1 METADIITLIGIIIT
16 AVLAGANLVTAFF
29 NQRQSQGYNLRMADY
44 ERRYVQLTD
53 NVSQYISMLDAHWL
67 SFMAL
72 NEEEYEGKDAEIYE
86 RYHQI
91 ETAHYKIKLLLSNE
105 NQFFQEFC
113 TILDDSLAVADKVR
127 FSNSVAELCSNG
139 LRNPDGFLDAYKKV
153 LERKED
159 LTGVVPASD
168 AIDAAK
174 EYRDTHIRQFLLAAE
189 NLVSF
194 RERLVSITQKY
205 LECEKERVLEGQG
218 K

>member
-1 METADIITLIGIIIT
+1 M
-16 AVLAGANLVTAFF
+16 VTAFF

-86 RYHQI
+86 RYHQM

-105 NQFFQEFC
+105 NQFFQRSFVLSWM
-113 TILDDSLAVADKVR
+113 IHWRLQIKSG

>member
-1 METADIITLIGIIIT
+1 M
-16 AVLAGANLVTAFF
+16 
-29 NQRQSQGYNLRMADY
+29 
-44 ERRYVQLTD
+44 
-53 NVSQYISMLDAHWL
+53 
-67 SFMAL
+67 
-72 NEEEYEGKDAEIYE
+72 
-86 RYHQI
+86 
-91 ETAHYKIKLLLSNE
+91 
-105 NQFFQEFC
+105 
-113 TILDDSLAVADKVR
+113 
-127 FSNSVAELCSNG
+127 
-139 LRNPDGFLDAYKKV
+139 

-159 LTGVVPASD
+159 LTGFVPASD